1 MQTCV
6 TYYNLHTG
14 TRTQTHINVNAA
26 LIHVKQSFKIAAGG
40 FFIGL
45 DALPDAEPTLSKY

>member
-14 TRTQTHINVNAA
+14 TQTHTHINVNAA
-26 LIHVKQSFKIAAGG
+26 LIHVRQSFRMAAGG
-40 FFIGL
+40 FLAG
-45 DALPDAEPTLSKY
+45 